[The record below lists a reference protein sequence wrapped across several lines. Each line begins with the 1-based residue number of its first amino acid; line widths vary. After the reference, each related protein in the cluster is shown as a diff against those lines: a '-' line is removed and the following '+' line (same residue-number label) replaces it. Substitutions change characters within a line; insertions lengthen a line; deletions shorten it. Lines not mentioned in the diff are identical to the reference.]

1 MKKSFLSSVDTHIDL
16 TSLLDVIFILLIV
29 VMCNYQMVKE
39 PAPEP
44 EIIPVITD
52 NPSVT
57 VYMDFNDDDIKT
69 RYAKLVWDENT
80 IDEVVVSPD
89 NEDSSFGEIESIIQ
103 RFIDE
108 HGNEPVFIVIDE
120 TKILYRDQ
128 TKMTDMLTS
137 LSQNNKNLYF
147 RTAAELVEEEG
158 DNTDAE

>member
-29 VMCNYQMVKE
+29 VMCNYQMVKD

-57 VYMDFNDDDIKT
+57 VYMDFDDNDIKT
-69 RYAKLVWDENT
+69 RYARLIWDETT
-80 IDEVVVSPD
+80 INDIAVLPGSEETAFD
-89 NEDSSFGEIESIIQ
+89 EIEQSIQ
-103 RFIDE
+103 QFINE
-108 HGNEPVFIVIDE
+108 HSEEPVFIVLDE

-128 TKMTDMLTS
+128 KRMSEMLTE
-137 LSQNNKNLYF
+137 LSSNNRNLYF
-147 RTAAELVEEEG
+147 RTADELIDNEG
-158 DNTDAE
+158 EI